1 VAAPG
6 MLQNLESFDIVKLET
21 KEEEEDRPRPCGRL
35 TQEEIL
41 LHITHGIRYAA

>member
-1 VAAPG
+1 
-6 MLQNLESFDIVKLET
+6 MLQNLDSFDIVKKMET